1 MVDLKYNQVKSKL
14 GQREGIPGKL
24 WLMFKD
30 SRDVK
35 ATLKNKNQGWQQTLV
50 SSPAK
55 WKNQTKYEAS
65 KPEILNRIIHKW
77 MGRD

>member
-35 ATLKNKNQGWQQTLV
+35 ATLKNKNQGWQQTSV

-55 WKNQTKYEAS
+55 WKNRTKYEAS